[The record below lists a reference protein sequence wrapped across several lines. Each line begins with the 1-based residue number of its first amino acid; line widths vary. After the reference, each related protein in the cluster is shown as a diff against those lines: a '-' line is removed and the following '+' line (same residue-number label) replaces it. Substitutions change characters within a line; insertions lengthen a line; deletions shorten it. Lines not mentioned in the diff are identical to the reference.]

1 MELYCIPVN
10 PRGGKIARV
19 NAVAPAIEAGHVF
32 LPRQSPWVEDFLN
45 QWTAFPAGKHD
56 DMVDSAS
63 QALSYL
69 QSASGAPVPDEPEA
83 ERRDLWD
90 VYG

>member
-1 MELYCIPVN
+1 MDRL
-10 PRGGKIARV
+10 
-19 NAVAPAIEAGHVF
+19 PAA
-32 LPRQSPWVEDFLN
+32 
-45 QWTAFPAGKHD
+45 AHD

-69 QSASGAPVPDEPEA
+69 QAAPGMPASDEPEE

-90 VYG
+90 VYA

>member
-1 MELYCIPVN
+1 ME
-10 PRGGKIARV
+10 A
-19 NAVAPAIEAGHVF
+19 F
-32 LPRQSPWVEDFLN
+32 LD